1 MSAMRSRFWVAMR
14 PQRWWVD
21 ASRQEEA
28 VDNRDWLAARF
39 DEFRPR
45 LQSVAYSI
53 LGSVSDAEDA
63 VQECWL
69 RLDRSNSADVRDL
82 HGWLITVVGRICLD
96 MLRRRGHRREYL
108 GDRLPEPI
116 VEFEQTEPEQE
127 VLLADS
133 VGLALLVVL
142 ETLTPPERLAFV
154 LHDVFGVPFSEIA
167 PVVERSPEAAR
178 QLATRARRR
187 VRAAP
192 TPDPDMTRQRAAV
205 EAFLAAARSGD
216 MAGLL
221 EVLDPA
227 VVFRADTGA
236 AVNVLPF
243 PVRGAQAVA
252 ERVMQTAPRFAP
264 HARPAIVNGQAGA
277 VFAPDG
283 SLVGVIGFTV
293 VGGRIAAIDLIADPA
308 KLSRLHRPSSQ
319 AATRSDPTH
328 LG

>member
-1 MSAMRSRFWVAMR
+1 V
-14 PQRWWVD
+14 VD
-21 ASRQEEA
+21 APRQEEA
-28 VDNRDWLAARF
+28 VDDREWLAARF
-39 DEFRPR
+39 DQLRPR
-45 LQSVAYSI
+45 LHSVAYSI

-69 RLDRSNSADVRDL
+69 RLDRSDSSTVQDL
-82 HGWLITVVGRICLD
+82 QGWLIAVVGRICLD
-96 MLRRRGHRREYL
+96 MLRRRGHRREYQV

-116 VEFEQTEPEQE
+116 VEFEESGPEQE

-142 ETLTPPERLAFV
+142 ETLSPPERLAFV

-192 TPDPDMTRQRAAV
+192 TPDPDMARQRAAV
-205 EAFLAAARSGD
+205 DAFLAAARSGD

-221 EVLDPA
+221 EVLDPD

-236 AVNVLPF
+236 AATVLPF

-252 ERVMQTAPRFAP
+252 ERIMQTAPRFAP
-264 HARPAIVNGQAGA
+264 HATPAIVNGQAGA
-277 VFAPDG
+277 VFAPAG
-283 SLVGVIGFTV
+283 TPVGVIGFTV
-293 VGGRIAAIDLIADPA
+293 VGGRIAAINLVADPA
-308 KLSRLHRPSSQ
+308 KLRHLHQKSSDV
-319 AATRSDPTH
+319 ATWSDPTQS
-328 LG
+328 G